1 MNLFETFTLDSR
13 NGQTNDQRLHGA
25 TWRDLLVALLEHG
38 VAAVAIL
45 AIPSLRVQFANRR
58 FADLFVEAGA
68 HFDVSGRKWEDLVA
82 TEDQP
87 ELADLLL
94 HVARSGEPASRSK
107 LRVEGLSRGTAY
119 WDISLV
125 PMGSMEHESRSVLI
139 QIVDVTQQTLAE
151 QEHHRLRILAEQRA
165 QQFAAALER
174 ITDGVVVVDVDG
186 RVRRINTAGIAL
198 LDLQAPAEGDG
209 DAEGG
214 DSETSER
221 VQVELP
227 PLHLSLRGQT
237 VRNFEHQIT
246 RRDGE
251 TTWLNVSS
259 APLFDRGGSIHG
271 AVAGFQDVSERR
283 RLEQAKDEF
292 LAVTAHEL
300 RTPVTALLGYTNL
313 LVKRAELG
321 DWGDRDL
328 HALRMIETQAQR
340 LTQLVNG
347 LIDVSRVQ
355 TGSIELQ
362 RVRVE
367 LRALIEQSAAAARA
381 QAVDHTIVV
390 DASEHPVHVF
400 GDPQRLDQIV
410 TQLIGNALKYSPWGG
425 TVRVGVW
432 ANDVA
437 HITVT
442 DDGIGIPDQAI
453 PQLFDRFYRATNVDS
468 DRISGLGI
476 GLYLAKELVA
486 AHGGAIS
493 VRSKQGEGT
502 TFEIQLPLRSEDA

>member
-1 MNLFETFTLDSR
+1 
-13 NGQTNDQRLHGA
+13 
-25 TWRDLLVALLEHG
+25 
-38 VAAVAIL
+38 
-45 AIPSLRVQFANRR
+45 
-58 FADLFVEAGA
+58 
-68 HFDVSGRKWEDLVA
+68 
-82 TEDQP
+82 
-87 ELADLLL
+87 
-94 HVARSGEPASRSK
+94 
-107 LRVEGLSRGTAY
+107 
-119 WDISLV
+119 
-125 PMGSMEHESRSVLI
+125 
-139 QIVDVTQQTLAE
+139 
-151 QEHHRLRILAEQRA
+151 
-165 QQFAAALER
+165 
-174 ITDGVVVVDVDG
+174 VVVDVDG

-221 VQVELP
+221 VRVELP

-486 AHGGAIS
+486 AHDGEIS
-493 VRSKQGEGT
+493 VRSQPGEGT